1 MKNFYLHI
9 SWKYTNAQLPLG
21 YSLTPSFPC
30 QGADAAKD
38 DGVYSRYFTAY
49 DTNGRYSVK
58 VWALGGINAAT
69 QRLIPQQNGAMY
81 IPGWIENGK
90 KFIITYLA

>member
-1 MKNFYLHI
+1 M
-9 SWKYTNAQLPLG
+9 SWKYTNTLPV
-21 YSLTPSFPC
+21 TFRIFINSFILY

-38 DGVYSRYFTAY
+38 DGVYSRYFTTY

-58 VWALGGINAAT
+58 VRALGGVNPVRRRA
-69 QRLIPQQNGAMY
+69 IPQQSGVMY

-90 KFIITYLA
+90 